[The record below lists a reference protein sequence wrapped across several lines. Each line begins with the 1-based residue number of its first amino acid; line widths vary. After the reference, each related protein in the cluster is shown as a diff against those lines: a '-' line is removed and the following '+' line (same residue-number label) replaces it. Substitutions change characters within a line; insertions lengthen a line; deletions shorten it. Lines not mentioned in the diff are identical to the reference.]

1 MLTSRGWLFLVTVLG
16 VTAVALAI
24 GNSLLA
30 LVALTLLSW
39 FLATWFFFVVRLR
52 LVIPKLSVEREIRD
66 SSGLVDSLW
75 AGQTFAIQARLCSE
89 SRLVLPYVRIHDRV
103 PAVLERK
110 SGSDR
115 NAGPVSARQALEV
128 SYAVTCPVAARIRF
142 DGLSVQIADLQGFF
156 LHHHFVRK
164 TTGYR
169 ILPALTDARGRI
181 PAVKQHNMLPLLGH
195 HQHRRPGTGS
205 ELLDLRDYLPGDP
218 PKTIAWKASARRG
231 RLMTKEFDSEVPIR
245 CTLFVDTSNSV
256 RIGGAGK
263 NALGRI
269 VNIASAVAQANTAAR
284 DLTGLCLFDDR
295 KTHYVR
301 PARGQRHLI
310 HVFQLLADAAGQSP
324 DAAEVSVN
332 RLLPLAYGLA
342 QEVYPDHLGQDVNAM
357 PWWLSWWVPQP
368 AYTIRR
374 APIVAHSWW
383 SYPWVW
389 LRRLTR
395 HVYYT
400 LEQTLA
406 ARFSWRQHRHYRW
419 RKHLAAILSVQ
430 HGLGPGGL
438 ATLLEDDDLCSRHL
452 QRFLNEHQVSVP
464 LPLYDS
470 QGRYLFAAPRKIEVL
485 ANAFL
490 RAVACGRD
498 NELFVILADLLGLD
512 DHLGKLLAAVKA
524 ALARHH
530 QVMVVCPWPADI
542 PMPRTRRS
550 RSGVSGQESGVRSP
564 GSEVRSQR
572 SEDRNQESEL
582 ASIPESWL
590 ARSDST
596 TVQELLHR
604 ATIVRFHR
612 AYHHLRRAFARF
624 GVPVLCARSEDSV
637 PLILNRL
644 ERLRI
649 LERGMA

>member
-1 MLTSRGWLFLVTVLG
+1 MASVPASGRYATKKASMLTSRGWLFLVTILG

-30 LVALTLLSW
+30 LVGLTLLSW
-39 FLATWFFFVVRLR
+39 FLATWLFFVVCLR
-52 LVIPKLSVEREIRD
+52 LAIPKLSVEREVRD
-66 SSGLVDSLW
+66 ATGPVDSMW
-75 AGQTFAIQARLCSE
+75 AGQTFAIQARLCSA
-89 SRLVLPYVRIHDRV
+89 SALVLPYVRIHDRV
-103 PAVLERK
+103 PRVLERK

-115 NAGPVSARQALEV
+115 NAGPVSAKQALEA
-128 SYAVTCPVAARIRF
+128 SYAVTCPVPARIRF
-142 DGLSVQIADLQGFF
+142 DGLSLQVTDLQGFF
-156 LHHHFVRK
+156 LYHHFVRK
-164 TTGYR
+164 ETSYR
-169 ILPALTDARGRI
+169 VLPALTDARGRI

-256 RIGGAGK
+256 RIGGGGK

-269 VNIASAVAQANTAAR
+269 INIASAVAQANTAAR
-284 DLTGLCLFDDR
+284 DLTGLCSFDDR
-295 KTHYVR
+295 QIHYVR

-310 HVFQLLADAAGQSP
+310 HLFQLLADAAGHPP
-324 DAAEVSVN
+324 DAAEVAVN
-332 RLLPLAYGLA
+332 QLLPLAYGLA
-342 QEVYPDHLGQDVNAM
+342 QEVYPDCLGQDVNAM
-357 PWWLSWWVPQP
+357 PKWLSWWAPQP

-374 APIVAHSWW
+374 PPIVARSWW
-383 SYPWVW
+383 TYPWAW
-389 LRRLTR
+389 LRRLLR
-395 HVYYT
+395 HGYYT
-400 LEQTLA
+400 LEQALA
-406 ARFSWRQHRHYRW
+406 VRFSRRYHRHYRW
-419 RKHLAAILSVQ
+419 RKHLAAILSVR

-452 QRFLNEHQVSVP
+452 QRFLNDHQVPVP

-485 ANAFL
+485 AGAFL
-490 RAVACGRD
+490 RAVARGRD
-498 NELFVILADLLGLD
+498 NELFVILADLLELD
-512 DHLGKLLAAVKA
+512 DHIGKLLAAIKA

-542 PMPRTRRS
+542 PMPKKRKKEAGIKS
-550 RSGVSGQESGVRSP
+550 QESGVRSQ
-564 GSEVRSQR
+564 GSGF
-572 SEDRNQESEL
+572 EL
-582 ASIPESWL
+582 LDPE
-590 ARSDST
+590 ST
-596 TVQELLHR
+596 TVQALLRR
-604 ATIVRFHR
+604 ATVVRFHR
-612 AYHHLRRAFARF
+612 AYYDLRRSFARF
-624 GVPVLCARSEDSV
+624 GVRVLCAKSEDSV